1 MGGGAFCGRTLGG
14 TGTRTGRRFGLDASG
29 KSGSNFAPGR
39 DGDTGAGTGE
49 AIGVE
54 IGVGSD
60 VGTGVEPWAG
70 TGVAIGAEIGARSDV
85 GTGVDPCAGTNVGT
99 GTGTEDGIRREPG
112 IGAGR
117 GKADNTGPCA
127 VFASNPGVGTSSFIE
142 ASQES

>member
-70 TGVAIGAEIGARSDV
+70 TGVAIGSEH
-85 GTGVDPCAGTNVGT
+85 
-99 GTGTEDGIRREPG
+99 GIRRETG

>member
-14 TGTRTGRRFGLDASG
+14 TGTRTERRFGSDACG

-39 DGDTGAGTGE
+39 DADTGAG
-49 AIGVE
+49 IGVE
-54 IGVGSD
+54 ANMA
-60 VGTGVEPWAG
+60 TGVRTGAGPWAG
-70 TGVAIGAEIGARSDV
+70 TGVAIGAEIGARNDV

-127 VFASNPGVGTSSFIE
+127 VFASNPGVGASSFIE